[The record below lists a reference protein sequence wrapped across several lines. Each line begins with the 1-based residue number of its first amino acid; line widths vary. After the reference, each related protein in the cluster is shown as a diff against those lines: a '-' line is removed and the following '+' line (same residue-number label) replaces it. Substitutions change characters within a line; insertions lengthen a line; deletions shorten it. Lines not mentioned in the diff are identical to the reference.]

1 MEYIKVSLTR
11 TLKNGTIVPAID
23 IAIELKVITK
33 CPTKWR
39 LIDEETGIEYRGRIP
54 QENELH
60 WQRIDD

>member
-1 MEYIKVSLTR
+1 VNLDRK
-11 TLKNGTIVPAID
+11 LKDGTTVPALD
-23 IAIELKVITK
+23 VAVELRVVTK

-39 LIDEETGIEYRGRIP
+39 LIDEETGVEYRGKLP

>member
-1 MEYIKVSLTR
+1 MNLDRK
-11 TLKNGTIVPAID
+11 LKDGTTVPALD
-23 IAIELKVITK
+23 VAVELRVVTK

-39 LIDEETGIEYRGRIP
+39 LIDEETGVEYRGKLP